1 MSRDFAL
8 ILTAGGQSTRFG
20 GGKKEYIEIEGETI
34 IRRSL
39 RVTSKIIV
47 IKYSKKVVK
56 YCRFLYV

>member
-39 RVTSKIIV
+39 RPFLSLPYLKRVVVTYPKGQ
-47 IKYSKKVVK
+47 
-56 YCRFLYV
+56 RE